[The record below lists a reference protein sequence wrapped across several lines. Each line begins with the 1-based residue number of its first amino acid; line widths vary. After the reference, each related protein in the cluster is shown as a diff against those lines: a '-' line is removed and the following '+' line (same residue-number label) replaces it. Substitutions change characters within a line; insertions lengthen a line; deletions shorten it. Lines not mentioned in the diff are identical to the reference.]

1 MLTQSKQQMIEER
14 LQTLVADISSPYRE
28 LFKAARYSIFSGGKR
43 LRPLLTLATCEV
55 LGGDLETALS
65 PACAL
70 EMIHTYSM
78 IHDDLPCMDDD
89 DFRRGKP
96 TLHRVVP
103 EGLAVLTGDYLLTF
117 AFEVLADAPGLST
130 EQRLCMVKCLSSAS
144 GASGMI
150 GGQVMD
156 IAHQGYD
163 SNLNTLQQIH
173 ELKCGALI
181 TASIEFGVIIA
192 QASPQ
197 IHAQLRRFA
206 SCIGLAYQIVDDILD
221 IKNSEAKHGHKVS
234 SDLRNEKLTY
244 VSLLGIENAK
254 RQADKLLAEAMA
266 ELHSLPGTPQ
276 PLVDLAHRMVRR
288 SL

>member
-1 MLTQSKQQMIEER
+1 MIDER
-14 LQTLVADISSPYRE
+14 LQTLITDIPSPYRE
-28 LFKAARYSIFSGGKR
+28 LFKAAQYSIFSGGKR

-55 LGGDLETALS
+55 LEGDLETALS

-89 DFRRGKP
+89 DFRREKP

-130 EQRLCMVKCLSSAS
+130 EQRLRMVKCLASAS

-156 IAHQGYD
+156 IAHQGHVSD
-163 SNLNTLQQIH
+163 LNALQQIH
-173 ELKCGALI
+173 QLKCGALI
-181 TASIEFGVIIA
+181 AASIEFGAIA
-192 QASPQ
+192 AHASPQ
-197 IHAQLRRFA
+197 VHAQLQKFA
-206 SCIGLAYQIVDDILD
+206 TCIGLAYQIVDDILD
-221 IKNSEAKHGHKVS
+221 VKNSEAKHGGKIS
-234 SDLRNEKLTY
+234 SDVRNEKLTY
-244 VSLLGIENAK
+244 VSLLGIENAE

-266 ELHSLPGTPQ
+266 ALHALPGTPQ
-276 PLVDLAHRMVRR
+276 PLFDLAQRMVRR